1 MPMDLASSMPPNV
14 SSESGRRAFAG
25 GVLMPGFEG
34 IELPDWVA
42 ARLRAGL
49 ASVCL
54 YGPNITSAAQLRELT
69 TAIRSCNPDVLI
81 ALDEEG
87 GDVTRLHYDV
97 GSPSPGNAWLGRLD
111 DESATERVG
120 AGIAAEL
127 RAVGCNLN
135 LAPCADVNANSDNP
149 VIGVR
154 SFGADAELVAR
165 HTAAW
170 VRGHQAAGVA
180 ACVKHFPG
188 HGDTSVDS
196 HLSLPV
202 VDLGADDL
210 ARRDLLPFARAIAA
224 GTWSV
229 MTSHLLLPRIDAAEP
244 ATMSSRILGR
254 MLRDELGFG
263 GVVVSDAL
271 DMAGA
276 SAAIGIPE
284 AAVRALIA
292 GCDLL
297 CIGPDNTDEQIEEI
311 GEAIAVAVD
320 AGRLPATR
328 FASALSHVAA
338 LSDLVAP
345 PTEGVELV
353 AAGPAFGLDEI
364 ALQFEVAS
372 TRVRTAIRE
381 AGAGSW
387 TVACLET
394 TRNIAAGVAPWG
406 PAAAV
411 AAGDAAW
418 AGEIRSVDEDTA
430 SSAIEVDSPGV
441 FLVGQANHRHSWVRE
456 LADRRR
462 SAGPTVVVDMGW
474 PSDDRRYADLAT
486 FGASRLLGAALLQ
499 TLDQLVRERG
509 QAA

>member
-1 MPMDLASSMPPNV
+1 M
-14 SSESGRRAFAG
+14 
-25 GVLMPGFEG
+25 
-34 IELPDWVA
+34 
-42 ARLRAGL
+42 
-49 ASVCL
+49 
-54 YGPNITSAAQLRELT
+54 
-69 TAIRSCNPDVLI
+69 
-81 ALDEEG
+81 
-87 GDVTRLHYDV
+87 
-97 GSPSPGNAWLGRLD
+97 
-111 DESATERVG
+111 
-120 AGIAAEL
+120 
-127 RAVGCNLN
+127 
-135 LAPCADVNANSDNP
+135 
-149 VIGVR
+149 IGVR

-202 VDLGADDL
+202 VDLGSDDL
-210 ARRDLLPFARAIAA
+210 ARRDLVPFARAIAA

-229 MTSHLLLPRIDAAEP
+229 MTSHILLPRIDADEP
-244 ATMSSRILGR
+244 ATMSPRVLGR
-254 MLRDELGFG
+254 MLRDELGFD

-271 DMAGA
+271 DMVGA

-311 GEAIAVAVD
+311 GQAIAGAVD
-320 AGRLPATR
+320 TGRLTAAR
-328 FASALSHVAA
+328 LASALSHVAA
-338 LSDLVAP
+338 LSDRVAP
-345 PTEGVELV
+345 PADDVELV
-353 AAGPAFGLDEI
+353 AAGPEFGLDEI
-364 ALQFEVAS
+364 ARQFEIG
-372 TRVRTAIRE
+372 TQVRTAIRE

-411 AAGDAAW
+411 AAGDATW
-418 AGEIRSVDEDTA
+418 AGEIRSVAEHTA
-430 SSAIEVDSPGV
+430 SSAIEVDAPGV

-462 SAGPTVVVDMGW
+462 SAGPTALVDMGW
-474 PSDDRRYADLAT
+474 PSDDRRYADIAT
-486 FGASRLLGAALLQ
+486 FGASRLLGAALLL
-499 TLDQLVRERG
+499 TLDRLVRERG